1 MALASCIRSAMG
13 GYARYPNGLPGGVP
27 YQEYSAKDLE
37 EACRDLQEVMRI
49 AEEFLS
55 KKGVSTHQ

>member
-1 MALASCIRSAMG
+1 M
-13 GYARYPNGLPGGVP
+13 PGGVL
-27 YQEYSAKDLE
+27 YQVYSAKDLE